1 MSFARQ
7 GFRLIVVIL
16 TFHNNIMP
24 AVRSDLNGGL
34 LTCLCFIM
42 YQEYTV
48 ICIFDQMHVNL
59 IWYLYPFML
68 NVECWIMLTMGFV
81 LCLQTNSLC
90 FQPIMAWWRQIA
102 SWAIAKMASGN
113 GVLLDGIKPSS
124 TQCWIAISE
133 ILCSSLKVKSTGNAP
148 SRHH

>member
-1 MSFARQ
+1 MAPMLWERFKQ
-7 GFRLIVVIL
+7 LLYIVHEVVLSI
-16 TFHNNIMP
+16 NIAVHAFPLRVASMP

-68 NVECWIMLTMGFV
+68 NKI
-81 LCLQTNSLC
+81 CLSL
-90 FQPIMAWWRQIA
+90 
-102 SWAIAKMASGN
+102 SLSG
-113 GVLLDGIKPSS
+113 D
-124 TQCWIAISE
+124 
-133 ILCSSLKVKSTGNAP
+133 AP
-148 SRHH
+148 E